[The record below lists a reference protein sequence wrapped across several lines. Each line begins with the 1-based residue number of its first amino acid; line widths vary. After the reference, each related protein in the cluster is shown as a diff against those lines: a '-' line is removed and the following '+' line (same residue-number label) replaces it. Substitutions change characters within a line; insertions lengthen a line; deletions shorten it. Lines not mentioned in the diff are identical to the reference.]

1 VRRSIGYTI
10 IEAMM
15 VLGIVGIGAAL
26 SYPIYSGYTEKMEI
40 ANVKKDFVLIDLK
53 IETYF
58 ATNGEYPP
66 DLATIGM
73 QKDDP
78 WGTPYQYLNMDLA
91 DGDGQKRKD
100 HNQVPINTDYD
111 LYSKGPDGA
120 SSGPLTAQPSRDDI
134 VRANNG
140 EFIGEATDY

>member
-26 SYPIYSGYTEKMEI
+26 SYPIYSSYFENMEI
-40 ANVKKDFVLIDLK
+40 ANVKKDFVLIDLR
-53 IETYF
+53 IQTYF
-58 ATNGEYPP
+58 AANGEYPP
-66 DLATIGM
+66 DLASIGM

-91 DGDGQKRKD
+91 NEGQKRKD

-111 LYSKGPDGA
+111 LYSKGPDGD

-140 EFIGEATDY
+140 AFIGEATDY

>member
-15 VLGIVGIGAAL
+15 VLGIMGIGASLA
-26 SYPIYSGYTEKMEI
+26 YPIYSSYFEDMEI

-58 ATNGEYPP
+58 ATHGEYPP

-91 DGDGQKRKD
+91 DGEGQKRKD
-100 HNQVPINTDYD
+100 HNQVPINSDYD
-111 LYSKGPDGA
+111 LYSKGPDGD
-120 SSGPLTAQPSRDDI
+120 SVGPLTGQPSHDDI
-134 VRANNG
+134 IRADNG
-140 EFIGEATDY
+140 AFIGEASDY